1 MNFLLLQPAAVG
13 SLCYCWEARQGQ
25 DAHFV
30 TELPKLG
37 GLHKIRTAVHP
48 KPWMAPW
55 EAGSELGRG
64 KGQGRHMQG
73 QQPL

>member
-1 MNFLLLQPAAVG
+1 M
-13 SLCYCWEARQGQ
+13 
-25 DAHFV
+25 